1 MDLTEAFLRCLLS
14 ERVAVS
20 ESSTRMQQMTL
31 HGLEKYQ
38 NYSVQVVASTRV
50 GSGLK
55 SRSIYC
61 TTKEDRELLLPVA
74 RPTGI
79 IGVNSCGLY
88 RMEQENWRQ
97 VARMTC

>member
-1 MDLTEAFLRCLLS
+1 MKLLGFLSFSDVFLS
-14 ERVAVS
+14 ERVPTL

-61 TTKEDRELLLPVA
+61 TTKEDGERVL
-74 RPTGI
+74 T
-79 IGVNSCGLY
+79 
-88 RMEQENWRQ
+88 
-97 VARMTC
+97 

>member
-1 MDLTEAFLRCLLS
+1 MLS
-14 ERVAVS
+14 ERVAVL

-31 HGLEKYQ
+31 HGLGKYQ

-61 TTKEDRELLLPVA
+61 TTKEDGEWEF
-74 RPTGI
+74 TFDTFI
-79 IGVNSCGLY
+79 S
-88 RMEQENWRQ
+88 RQ
-97 VARMTC
+97 LIL

>member
-1 MDLTEAFLRCLLS
+1 
-14 ERVAVS
+14 
-20 ESSTRMQQMTL
+20 MQQMTL

-61 TTKEDRELLLPVA
+61 TTKEDGKRV
-74 RPTGI
+74 
-79 IGVNSCGLY
+79 
-88 RMEQENWRQ
+88 RQ
-97 VARMTC
+97 RALT

>member
-1 MDLTEAFLRCLLS
+1 MPSSLPFLS
-14 ERVAVS
+14 ERVAVL

-61 TTKEDRELLLPVA
+61 TTKEDGEFKVDF
-74 RPTGI
+74 
-79 IGVNSCGLY
+79 
-88 RMEQENWRQ
+88 
-97 VARMTC
+97 

>member
-1 MDLTEAFLRCLLS
+1 MLLAPAMPFVLKGS
-14 ERVAVS
+14 RFSFSFAERVPTL

-61 TTKEDRELLLPVA
+61 TTKEDGERE
-74 RPTGI
+74 RPLT
-79 IGVNSCGLY
+79 
-88 RMEQENWRQ
+88 
-97 VARMTC
+97 

>member
-1 MDLTEAFLRCLLS
+1 M
-14 ERVAVS
+14 

-61 TTKEDRELLLPVA
+61 TTKEDGEKDRAL
-74 RPTGI
+74 T
-79 IGVNSCGLY
+79 
-88 RMEQENWRQ
+88 
-97 VARMTC
+97 